1 MIEETT
7 MATIFQQAN
16 ITQDENDEVS
26 QTTSSLVLTQQLQ
39 APLSYIMESVLSFDS
54 NHVIYKILLE
64 NSITTI
70 TCFML
75 LDLDIIS
82 LLETTYNEEKLN
94 FRISHKQNL
103 LVAVEWVK
111 SIIHQNPRIQQSQW
125 MRFTQ
130 LDFQAF
136 VAEYTLRKQQINR
149 NGEVQ
154 EKEPKSIEV
163 SSAISTFN
171 KSIKLDVN

>member
-1 MIEETT
+1 
-7 MATIFQQAN
+7 
-16 ITQDENDEVS
+16 
-26 QTTSSLVLTQQLQ
+26 
-39 APLSYIMESVLSFDS
+39 
-54 NHVIYKILLE
+54 
-64 NSITTI
+64 
-70 TCFML
+70 ML
-75 LDLDIIS
+75 LDLETIN
-82 LLETTYNEEKLN
+82 LLETTYNKEKLN

-111 SIIHQNPRIQQSQW
+111 SIIHQNPQIQQSQW

-136 VAEYTLRKQQINR
+136 VAEYTLRKKQNIK
-149 NGEVQ
+149 NGELQ

-171 KSIKLDVN
+171 KSIK

>member
-1 MIEETT
+1 
-7 MATIFQQAN
+7 MANIFQQVN

-26 QTTSSLVLTQQLQ
+26 QTTSSFMSTQQLQ
-39 APLSYIMESVLSFDS
+39 APLSYIMESVLGFDS
-54 NHVIYKILLE
+54 NHVICKILLE
-64 NSITTI
+64 NSITTL
-70 TCFML
+70 TGFML
-75 LDLDIIS
+75 LDVEVIN

-111 SIIHQNPRIQQSQW
+111 SIIHQNPRIQQNQW

-136 VAEYTLRKQQINR
+136 VAEYTLRKQQIIK

-154 EKEPKSIEV
+154 EK
-163 SSAISTFN
+163 
-171 KSIKLDVN
+171 